1 MFAENAYAGICEH
14 LGMGCHWTPH
24 RDTRE
29 FGIPVSVKAG
39 NAEAVSNKTTV
50 SNFLGSEN
58 KNISGVILIKTFEP
72 HKLLKTLE

>member
-1 MFAENAYAGICEH
+1 MQGFVNTLEWVAIE
-14 LGMGCHWTPH
+14 PSH
-24 RDTRE
+24 RATRE

-39 NAEAVSNKTTV
+39 NSEAVSKQITM

-72 HKLLKTLE
+72 HKLLNTFE